1 MTVTVT
7 AVSQPANI
15 PPRVQLTVTGTTEKT
30 TTVTRLN
37 GDGSSVPVRT
47 SDGGPLVLSGAT
59 TLYDYEMGF
68 GEAVSYSSLESPS
81 TVSTQV
87 AVAVAQVWLIH
98 PGVPGLSMP
107 VQNFRPGT
115 WAKRTAIVKQG
126 VFYPMGRTNP
136 VIISDGARRGLQA
149 SMTILTRS
157 QDERDW
163 LGALIS
169 DAGTLL
175 LNIPLGLGYSMKTS
189 YVGLGDADYSPVIDK
204 VFEDWLDVTLP
215 FYVVDRPAGGS
226 QAQRTYAD
234 LLSFA
239 SYQSLEAAYSDYTHL
254 LAGP

>member
-1 MTVTVT
+1 
-7 AVSQPANI
+7 
-15 PPRVQLTVTGTTEKT
+15 VQLTVTGTTEKT

-37 GDGSSVPVRT
+37 ADGSSVPVRT

-68 GEAVSYSSLESPS
+68 GQAVSYSSLESPS

-87 AVAVAQVWLIH
+87 AVTVPQVWLIH

-107 VQNFRPGT
+107 ISLRPGT
-115 WAKRTAIVKQG
+115 LQDETFVVKQG

-136 VIISDGARRGLQA
+136 VVITDGARRGSQSQLVVLLQSLDEAA
-149 SMTILTRS
+149 SLS
-157 QDERDW
+157 
-163 LGALIS
+163 ALLS
-169 DAGTLL
+169 DASTLL
-175 LNIPLGLGYSMKTS
+175 LNIPPSMATGFDTS
-189 YVGLGDADYSPVIDK
+189 YIAISDMKRSRWDSVVIDPNRDA
-204 VFEDWLDVTLP
+204 VLP

-226 QAQRTYAD
+226 QAQRTYVD

-239 SYQSLEAAYSDYTHL
+239 SYQSLQAAYPTYTAL